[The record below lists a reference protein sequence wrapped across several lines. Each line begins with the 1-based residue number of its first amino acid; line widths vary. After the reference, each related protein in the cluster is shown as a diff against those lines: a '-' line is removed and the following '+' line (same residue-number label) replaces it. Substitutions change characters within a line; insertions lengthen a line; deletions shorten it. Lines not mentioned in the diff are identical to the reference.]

1 MDNKE
6 IPTENTGSVDA
17 KTSNVPVQV
26 TGTAILDTP
35 KQSTTT
41 KSKRKASVKDYLRI
55 FTYAEKTD
63 VYLIIV
69 ARWHLWLLGRTDE
82 VSGRLVETFNDYATP
97 GKTQDRVS
105 FDGLLNRYAL
115 YIFALFIGRFVFS
128 YISKLAFSVIGIRMS
143 AAIRLDYLK
152 HLFAQTVHVLDRMPP
167 GAAAGTITATANVL
181 QIGISEK
188 LGTLV
193 QFLATILAAIIV
205 AFTYSWSLTLV
216 TGSLLVFV
224 AIVGVVLVPFMTK
237 KHQKTFEA
245 EQMASSIANEAF
257 GSIRMIMA
265 YSAQARV
272 GERFSK
278 WANEAKKHGQGVAPI
293 VALQFG
299 LIFFGVYAT
308 FGLAFWFGTKSFRE
322 GRIESVGI
330 IVIVLMSVMLM
341 VLSIQGL
348 FTPFI
353 AVNKAMVAA
362 CEFFSVVDTPPQ
374 KSGRLKEPDVSATD
388 DIFFRAVDFAYPGR
402 AHVKVLDDLDLRI
415 EAGKVTAL
423 VGPSGSGKSTV
434 IGLIE
439 RWYDLHGDSPV
450 TTATKEEDQA
460 ANERELRTGRSNS
473 IQRVPLQPLFNCG
486 VEWKFLDMIFSILTS
501 SGGGARLALYR
512 QEPFLF
518 NDTIYNNVLTG

>member
-69 ARWHLWLLGRTDE
+69 GTLASMAAGA

-105 FDGLLNRYAL
+105 FDGLLNRYAGC
-115 YIFALFIGRFVFS
+115 GR
-128 YISKLAFSVIGIRMS
+128 Y
-143 AAIRLDYLK
+143 DYSNSEC
-152 HLFAQTVHVLDRMPP
+152 
-167 GAAAGTITATANVL
+167 AT
-181 QIGISEK
+181 IGISEK

-322 GRIESVGI
+322 GR
-330 IVIVLMSVMLM
+330 
-341 VLSIQGL
+341 
-348 FTPFI
+348 
-353 AVNKAMVAA
+353 
-362 CEFFSVVDTPPQ
+362 
-374 KSGRLKEPDVSATD
+374 
-388 DIFFRAVDFAYPGR
+388 
-402 AHVKVLDDLDLRI
+402 
-415 EAGKVTAL
+415 
-423 VGPSGSGKSTV
+423 
-434 IGLIE
+434 
-439 RWYDLHGDSPV
+439 
-450 TTATKEEDQA
+450 
-460 ANERELRTGRSNS
+460 
-473 IQRVPLQPLFNCG
+473 
-486 VEWKFLDMIFSILTS
+486 
-501 SGGGARLALYR
+501 
-512 QEPFLF
+512 
-518 NDTIYNNVLTG
+518 